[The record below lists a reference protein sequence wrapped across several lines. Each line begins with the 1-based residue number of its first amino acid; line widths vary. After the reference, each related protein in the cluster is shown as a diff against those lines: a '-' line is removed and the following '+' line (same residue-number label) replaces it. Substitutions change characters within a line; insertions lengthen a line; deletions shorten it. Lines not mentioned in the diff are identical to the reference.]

1 MRPLVFFLLV
11 VVGSAQPPSGAARPA
26 EAKEPSEPGIP
37 VRSELVKAKC
47 SGCHRADAKGNLTR
61 ISWERTTPEGWQQI
75 IKRMVRLNGLVLQP
89 EEAREIV
96 KTLSETHGLA
106 PEEAKPVAWY
116 WEKRYIDGETH
127 PTVAI
132 GDACASCH
140 PMAQALSWRRSRE
153 EWDLLVDMHRGYFPV
168 VENTSFRRPSYPAQG
183 GGGGGAA
190 AGPTPGQSANPA
202 AIGTRRGLEQMLGA
216 VDYLAKGNPLHTPE
230 WAAWQGSRGEAR
242 FAGRWLVT
250 ADLAAKGRFI
260 GEMVIAGG
268 AGGEF
273 TSKTTLTSLNT
284 GEKIAREGKAVVY
297 TGYAWRGR
305 SNVADKTFAGKEER
319 EVMSFSA
326 DQLSAEGRW
335 FWGGY
340 SEFGYDVKLVRAG
353 DGPVLLTTSQVGLPI
368 GSKGTELKIYGDSL
382 PAGLQPA
389 EINLGRGVT
398 VTQIVAQTPSL
409 LNVKVDVAADALPGK
424 RPLAIRR
431 ATLPAAVPVYGAVD
445 YIKIPRTSHA
455 RLGGTTHPKGFF
467 QYEAIA
473 CSNGI
478 DGKPNTADD
487 IEIAPVAAKWSMEEF
502 AARMGDDD
510 KEFVGSLSAEGLF
523 TPNVEGPNESRKFGT
538 NNFGDVWVVATYEGG
553 PKPVVAKS
561 YLVVSIPLYVRWDHQ
576 PEAGR

>member
-1 MRPLVFFLLV
+1 MRLLVFVLLAV
-11 VVGSAQPPSGAARPA
+11 MGSAQPPAGGARQA
-26 EAKEPSEPGIP
+26 EPKEPSEPGIP
-37 VRSELVKAKC
+37 VQSQLVKDKC

-75 IKRMVRLNGLVLQP
+75 IKRMVRLNGLVLKP
-89 EEAREIV
+89 EEARDIV

-127 PTVAI
+127 PTVGI

-202 AIGTRRGLEQMLGA
+202 ATGTRAGLGQMLGA
-216 VDYLAKGNPLHTPE
+216 VDFLAKGNPLHTPA
-230 WAAWQGSRGEAR
+230 WAAWQGSRGEPR
-242 FAGRWLVT
+242 LAGKWLVA
-250 ADLAAKGRFI
+250 ADLAGKGRFV

-273 TSKTTLTSLNT
+273 TTKTTLTSLKT
-284 GEKIAREGKAVVY
+284 GEKVSREGKSVVY

-305 SNVADKTFAGKEER
+305 STAAGKEER

-353 DGPVLLTTSQVGLPI
+353 DGPVLLTAGQGGLKI
-368 GSKGTELKIYGDSL
+368 GTKGTELKIYGDSL

-389 EINLGRGVT
+389 DINFGRGVT
-398 VTQIVAQTPSL
+398 VSQIVAQTPSML
-409 LNVKVDVAADALPGK
+409 TVNVDVAADALPGK
-424 RPLAIRR
+424 RPIAIRR
-431 ATLPAAVPVYGAVD
+431 ATLPAAVAVYGSVD
-445 YIKIPRTSHA
+445 FIKIPRTSHA

-467 QYEAIA
+467 QYEAVA

-487 IEIAPVAAKWSMEEF
+487 IEIGPVAAKWSMEEF

-523 TPNVEGPNESRKFGT
+523 TPNAEGPNENRKFGS
-538 NNFGDVWVVATYEGG
+538 NNFGDVWVVATYDGG
-553 PKPVVAKS
+553 PKPLVAKS
-561 YLVVSIPLYVRWDHQ
+561 YLVVSIPLYVRWDQQ

>member
-1 MRPLVFFLLV
+1 MRPLVLLFLAV
-11 VVGSAQPPSGAARPA
+11 SGFAQQT
-26 EAKEPSEPGIP
+26 ETKEPSEPGIP
-37 VRSELVKAKC
+37 VRSQLVKDKC

-75 IKRMVRLNGLVLQP
+75 IKRMVRLNGLQLKP

-106 PEEAKPVAWY
+106 PAEAKPVAWY

-127 PTVAI
+127 PSVAI

-183 GGGGGAA
+183 GGGGGA
-190 AGPTPGQSANPA
+190 GSGSTPGQSANPA
-202 AIGTRRGLEQMLGA
+202 ATGTRRGLDQMVGA
-216 VDYLAKGNPLHTPE
+216 VEYLAKGNPLHTPE
-230 WAAWQGSRGEAR
+230 WAAWQGSRGEPR
-242 FAGRWLVT
+242 LAGKWLVA
-250 ADLAAKGRFI
+250 ADLAGKGRFV
-260 GEMVIAGG
+260 GEMLISGG

-273 TSKTTLTSLNT
+273 ATKTTLTSLRT

-305 SNVADKTFAGKEER
+305 SMAAGKEER
-319 EVMSFSA
+319 EVMSFSG

-340 SEFGYDVKLVRAG
+340 SEFGYDVKMLRAG
-353 DGPVLLTTSQVGLPI
+353 DGPVLLTTGQGGLRI
-368 GSKGTELKIYGDSL
+368 GTKGTELKIYGDSL
-382 PAGLQPA
+382 PTGLQPA
-389 EINLGRGVT
+389 EINLGRGMT
-398 VTQIVAQTPSL
+398 VAQIVAQTPSVL
-409 LNVKVDVAADALPGK
+409 TVKVDVAADALPGK
-424 RPLAIRR
+424 RPIAIRR
-431 ATLPAAVPVYGAVD
+431 ATLPAAVPVYGAID
-445 YIKIPRTSHA
+445 FIKIPRTSHA
-455 RLGGTTHPKGFF
+455 RLGGTTHPKGLF

-473 CSNGI
+473 CSNGL

-487 IEIAPVAAKWSMEEF
+487 VEIGPVAVKWSMEEF

-510 KEFVGSLSAEGLF
+510 KEFVGSLSADGLF
-523 TPNVEGPNESRKFGT
+523 TPNVEGPNENRKFGT

-553 PKPVVAKS
+553 EKPLIAKS

-576 PEAGR
+576 PEVGR

>member
-1 MRPLVFFLLV
+1 MRPLVFLLLAV
-11 VVGSAQPPSGAARPA
+11 IGYAQPPAGGTRQA
-26 EAKEPSEPGIP
+26 ETKEPSEPGIP
-37 VRSELVKAKC
+37 VRSQLVKDKC
-47 SGCHRADAKGNLTR
+47 SGCHRADANGNLTR

-75 IKRMVRLNGLVLQP
+75 IKRMVRLNGLQLKP

-127 PTVAI
+127 PSVAI

-183 GGGGGAA
+183 GGGGGAG
-190 AGPTPGQSANPA
+190 AGSTPGQSANPA
-202 AIGTRRGLEQMLGA
+202 ATGARRGLDQMVGA
-216 VDYLAKGNPLHTPE
+216 VEYLAKGNPLHTPE
-230 WAAWQGSRGEAR
+230 WAAWQGSRGEPR
-242 FAGRWLVT
+242 LAGRWLVA
-250 ADLAAKGRFI
+250 ADLAGKGRFL

-273 TSKTTLTSLNT
+273 TTKTTLTSLKT

-305 SNVADKTFAGKEER
+305 STVAGKEER

-353 DGPVLLTTSQVGLPI
+353 DGPVLLTTGPGGLPI
-368 GSKGTELKIYGDSL
+368 GAKGAELKIYGDSL

-389 EINLGRGVT
+389 EINLGRGIT

-409 LNVKVDVAADALPGK
+409 LTVKVDVAADALPGK

-445 YIKIPRTSHA
+445 YIRIPRTSHA

-467 QYEAIA
+467 QFEAIA
-473 CSNGI
+473 CSNGL

-487 IEIAPVAAKWSMEEF
+487 IAIGPVAAKWSMEEF

-510 KEFVGSLSAEGLF
+510 KEFVGSLSADGLF

-538 NNFGDVWVVATYEGG
+538 NNFGDVWVVATYEGD
-553 PKPVVAKS
+553 PKPLIAKS

-576 PEAGR
+576 PEVGR